1 VTSQQTMPT
10 VLPHRTKQKERKAQ
24 VRSVTWPLMSYV
36 ELGALPGAIPSARL
50 HARLVVCEWGLQAQ
64 AETIE
69 LIVSELTTNAVQA
82 SQGLTSGQYHGRW
95 RPGMPP
101 VRLWLESDRERVL
114 VEVWDGNDQ
123 LPERQEPELDAEHGR
138 GLLIVESL
146 SAKFGVYRPERGGG
160 KVVWA
165 LCER

>member
-1 VTSQQTMPT
+1 VTVKQALSRMPAACSQPE
-10 VLPHRTKQKERKAQ
+10 ERRGRVERDA
-24 VRSVTWPLMSYV
+24 WPFESYL
-36 ELGALPGAIPSARL
+36 ELGAFPGAVPSARL
-50 HARLVVCEWGLQAQ
+50 HVRLVLAEWGLREQ

-82 SQGLTSGQYHGRW
+82 SQGLAASRFHGRW

-101 VRLWLESDRERVL
+101 IRLWVRCDRERVL
-114 VEVWDGNDQ
+114 VQVWDGNEQ
-123 LPERQEPELDAEHGR
+123 MPVPQEPEPDAEHGR

-146 SAKFGVYRPERGGG
+146 CATFGAYQPERSSG

-165 LCER
+165 LCEC